1 MHTRDQIYAKDAYDH
16 VKQVQGWKEA
26 ERNRYGALAHKLP
39 VLIRTAGL
47 AQALTFLDAKANDTK
62 AKDEQEKQGQ
72 QSPNAYRQLLTD
84 LAKTMK
90 KDTKDALLERARE
103 AELTEYT
110 LLTRQALAALLW
122 YKRFAQSLLDVTDAQ
137 AAGD

>member
-47 AQALTFLDAKANDTK
+47 VQALTFLDAK

-84 LAKTMK
+84 LAQTMK

-110 LLTRQALAALLW
+110 LLTRQALAVLLW

>member
-1 MHTRDQIYAKDAYDH
+1 MHTRDQIYASAAYNH
-16 VKQVQGWKEA
+16 VKRVQGWKEA

-47 AQALTFLDAKANDTK
+47 VQALTFLDAKA
-62 AKDEQEKQGQ
+62 KDEQEKQEKQGQ
-72 QSPNAYRQLLTD
+72 QSPNAYWQLLTD
-84 LAKTMK
+84 LAQIMK

>member
-16 VKQVQGWKEA
+16 VKEVQRWKEA

-47 AQALTFLDAKANDTK
+47 AQALTFLDAK

-103 AELTEYT
+103 AELTEYM